1 MEIVIRCHKCGH
13 VRRLK
18 DEQELA
24 YACQM
29 KEWGLLPTTACDSC
43 KEVGGLNL
51 ETLGGVNVESDLGDD
66 LVVIKKGVNVESDLG
81 DDLVVIK
88 KDGDM
93 R

>member
-29 KEWGLLPTTACDSC
+29 KEWGLLPSTSCDSC
-43 KEVGGLNL
+43 KEAGGLNL

-66 LVVIKKGVNVESDLG
+66 LVVIKK
-81 DDLVVIK
+81 
-88 KDGDM
+88 DGDM